1 MTNCCFFL
9 YISSLTLSAH
19 FIILQLYMLTFKILT
34 KTNKQINKEQQQN
47 KHKHPQKANK
57 QTKTN
62 TTNNGS

>member
-19 FIILQLYMLTFKILT
+19 FIILLTFKTLT

-57 QTKTN
+57 QRKTN